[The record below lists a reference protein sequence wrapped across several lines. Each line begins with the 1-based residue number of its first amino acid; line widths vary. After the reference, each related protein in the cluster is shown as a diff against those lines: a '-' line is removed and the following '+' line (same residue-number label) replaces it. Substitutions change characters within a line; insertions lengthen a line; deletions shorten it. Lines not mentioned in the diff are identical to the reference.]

1 MENLLSYGILETS
14 DLFEEVSMVR
24 FNGSYLINLYGVVDE
39 SVSHNMQLGS
49 IKNLTLYESSQAAIK
64 TAKNIKNPVL
74 AGFTVDMQ
82 GYENDWIY
90 DEFEFNMAEYIK
102 KKGLKKEDYQKRCGL
117 IRTLEKIDGR
127 PIIVFKVNNLKRIK
141 NFIGQKK
148 LQYEKQRN

>member
-1 MENLLSYGILETS
+1 MENVLSYGIIETS

-90 DEFEFNMAEYIK
+90 DEFEFNMTET
-102 KKGLKKEDYQKRCGL
+102 YQK
-117 IRTLEKIDGR
+117 I
-127 PIIVFKVNNLKRIK
+127 
-141 NFIGQKK
+141 
-148 LQYEKQRN
+148 Y